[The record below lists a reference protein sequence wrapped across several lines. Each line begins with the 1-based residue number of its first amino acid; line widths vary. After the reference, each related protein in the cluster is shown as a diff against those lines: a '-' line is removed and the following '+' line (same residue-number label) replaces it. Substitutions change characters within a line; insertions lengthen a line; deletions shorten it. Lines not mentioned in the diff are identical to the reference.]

1 MASIL
6 FALLLFAQIVPQVQ
20 DPARKQLAPV
30 PESSAVRA
38 KRIEEI
44 RATMKQLDS
53 QDFQE
58 RSAASKKLEKIA
70 CLELELIKEAAITG
84 SPEVKMRVRRLVEI
98 YSKFSH
104 ILSDAVGNPIPNA
117 TVTVEFKAG
126 KQELVSNGCG
136 HLKFPEENREELLHR
151 RPKITVSH
159 KDYGV
164 AWGDSFPSFPRVLP
178 GQRRPQNFK
187 LSLIHI

>member
-1 MASIL
+1 MASIV

-30 PESSAVRA
+30 PDSSAVRV

-98 YSKFSH
+98 
-104 ILSDAVGNPIPNA
+104 
-117 TVTVEFKAG
+117 
-126 KQELVSNGCG
+126 C
-136 HLKFPEENREELLHR
+136 LLYTSPSPR
-151 RPKITVSH
+151 
-159 KDYGV
+159 
-164 AWGDSFPSFPRVLP
+164 DS
-178 GQRRPQNFK
+178 
-187 LSLIHI
+187 